1 MTQNPWELG
10 GPTHPQALGAILRDT
25 RLALGRSLEDA
36 ERQTRIL
43 VRHLAAL
50 EAGEFDQLP
59 PGIYARGF
67 MHNYAAY
74 LRLNPQEMVRL
85 FVEARGEVETYY
97 RPLPVARPMSTAGP
111 IAPNFVV
118 IVFVVGMLA
127 VVTAWG
133 YTLLVKPPK
142 TSAIIVEATQ
152 LAPTPTVIIGRT
164 ITPSQVATGGI
175 AIGSAS
181 VPTATATPAPPTNI
195 NVTLKATA
203 AAYMQSITVDGQA
216 FKTDY
221 SMKPGETLELPPGKA
236 IVIKSAAPGAV
247 KYSVDGMDKGTLPN
261 EAYYVKSPAGFTIK
275 AGGSVTGTGTP
286 GATGTPPTSSPRP
299 SPNGQP
305 APRP

>member
-50 EAGEFDQLP
+50 EAGEFGQLP

-127 VVTAWG
+127 AITAWG
-133 YTLLVKPPK
+133 YALLVQPPK
-142 TSAIIVEATQ
+142 TGTISVEATQ

-181 VPTATATPAPPTNI
+181 APTATATPVVPAS
-195 NVTLKATA
+195 VTVILKATA
-203 AAYMQSITVDGQA
+203 SAYMNSITVDGQA
-216 FKTDY
+216 FKTNY
-221 SMKPGETLELPPGKA
+221 TMKPGETLELPPGKV
-236 IVIKSAAPGAV
+236 IVIKSAAPGSV
-247 KYSVDGMDKGTLPN
+247 KYSVDGVDKGKLPD
-261 EAYYVKSPAGFTIK
+261 EAYYLNSAGLTIK
-275 AGGSVTGTGTP
+275 AGGNVAGTGTP
-286 GATGTPPTSSPRP
+286 GATGVPSPRP

-305 APRP
+305 INRP